1 MPKDKLFFTIF
12 TPVYNGE
19 KLFYR
24 AYDSINNSIFK
35 DFEWII
41 INDGSTD
48 HSDEIINSLIKDS
61 NLDIKYINWSINK
74 GKHIAWNYAS
84 QIAKGNVFIVL
95 DCDDGFIPEA
105 LEVLNEKWEQHYD
118 DKEVYGI
125 DTLCINPENNTIY
138 GTGYP
143 YDGIKATFEE
153 LFCCHNVRGEKWN
166 SFRTEYMREIK
177 FPELKSPYYSENYML
192 NSLSLKYKVIG
203 YNIVLRKYY
212 HVTTSL
218 VNSPSV
224 KFDVV
229 KMNIHYNA
237 WYLKTYGW
245 KVLKMSPIIYITTI
259 LRQFRRL
266 IICKLMSIGKIKEV
280 IREY

>member
-1 MPKDKLFFTIF
+1 MADNIIFFTIF

-24 AYDSINNSIFK
+24 AFESVRNSIFRN
-35 DFEWII
+35 FEWII

-48 HSDEIINSLIKDS
+48 QSDALISSLIKDS
-61 NLDIKYINWSINK
+61 SIDITYINWSENK

-105 LEVLNEKWEQHYD
+105 LSILNEKWEHHYK
-118 DKEVYGI
+118 DKDIYGI
-125 DTLCINPENNTIY
+125 DTLCINPDNNTIY
-138 GTGYP
+138 GTRYP

-153 LFCCHNVRGEKWN
+153 LFCLHNVKGEKWN

-177 FPELKSPYYSENYML
+177 FPELKSPYYTENYML
-192 NSLSLKYKVIG
+192 NCLSLKYKVVG
-203 YNIVLRKYY
+203 YNIVLRNYY
-212 HVTTSL
+212 YVPNSL
-218 VNSPSV
+218 VNKSSV
-224 KFDVV
+224 KIDIV

-237 WYLKTYGW
+237 WYLRHYGW
-245 KVLKMSPIIYITTI
+245 KIFKMSPIVYMITL
-259 LRQFRRL
+259 LRQVRRI
-266 IICKLMSIGKIKEV
+266 IICKLMSLGKIKEI
-280 IREY
+280 IREN

>member
-1 MPKDKLFFTIF
+1 MCKDKIFFTIF

-19 KLFYR
+19 KLFQR

-48 HSDEIINSLIKDS
+48 HSDDIIKTLIKDS
-61 NLDIKYINWSINK
+61 NIDIKYINWKINK

-105 LEVLNEKWEQHYD
+105 LVVLNEKWKQHYD
-118 DKEVYGI
+118 EKDVYGI
-125 DTLCINPENNTIY
+125 DTLCVNPEDGTIY

-143 YDGIKATFEE
+143 YDGVKATFEE
-153 LFCCHNVRGEKWN
+153 LYCHYNVRGEKWN

-177 FPELKSPYYSENYML
+177 FPEIKSPYYSENYML

-212 HVTTSL
+212 HVPTSL
-218 VNSPSV
+218 VNNPSI
-224 KFDVV
+224 KLDVV

-245 KVLKMSPIIYITTI
+245 KVLRMNPKVYINTL

-266 IICKLMSIGKIKEV
+266 IISKLMSLGKIKEI
-280 IREY
+280 IRVN

>member
-1 MPKDKLFFTIF
+1 MTKDKIFFTIF

-19 KLFYR
+19 NLFHR
-24 AYDSINNSIFK
+24 AYDSINGSIYK

-48 HSDEIINSLIKDS
+48 HSDDTIRALIKDS
-61 NLDIKYINWSINK
+61 NHDIKYINWNINK

-84 QIAKGNVFIVL
+84 QVAQGDVFIVL
-95 DCDDGFIPEA
+95 DCDDSFIPEA
-105 LEVLNEKWEQHYD
+105 LVILNEKWKQHFD

-125 DTLCINPENNTIY
+125 DTLCINPKNNTIY

-143 YDGIKATFEE
+143 FDGIKATFEE
-153 LFCCHNVRGEKWN
+153 LFCHHNVRGEKWN

-177 FPELKSPYYSENYML
+177 FPELRSPYYSENFML

-212 HVTTSL
+212 HVPTSL
-218 VNSPSV
+218 VNNPSV

-229 KMNIHYNA
+229 KMNIHYNS
-237 WYLKTYGW
+237 WYLRTWGW
-245 KVLKMSPIIYITTI
+245 DVLRMSPKVLIETI
-259 LRQFRRL
+259 LRQLRRHL
-266 IICKLMSIGKIKEV
+266 ICLFMKSLKIKEI
-280 IREY
+280 IRN

>member
-1 MPKDKLFFTIF
+1 MCKDKIFFTIF

-19 KLFYR
+19 KLFQR

-48 HSDEIINSLIKDS
+48 HSDDIIKTLIKDS
-61 NLDIKYINWSINK
+61 NIDIKYINWKINK

-105 LEVLNEKWEQHYD
+105 LVVLNEKWKQHYD
-118 DKEVYGI
+118 EKDVYGI
-125 DTLCINPENNTIY
+125 DTLCVNPEDGTIY

-143 YDGIKATFEE
+143 YDGVKATFEE
-153 LFCCHNVRGEKWN
+153 LYCHYNVRGEKWN

-177 FPELKSPYYSENYML
+177 FPEIKSPYYSENYML

-212 HVTTSL
+212 HVPTSL
-218 VNSPSV
+218 VNNPSI
-224 KFDVV
+224 KLDVV

-245 KVLKMSPIIYITTI
+245 RVLRMNPKVYINTL

-266 IICKLMSIGKIKEV
+266 IISKLMSLGKIKEI
-280 IREY
+280 IR